1 MIEKKICMLGAFAVG
16 KTSLVRRFV
25 TSCFSEQYQTT
36 IGVTVDKKPL
46 SIDGQAVTLVLWDLY
61 GEDEFQ
67 KLRRS
72 YLRGSSGYLLILDGM
87 RRATLDIAV
96 RIQQTALDALGPV
109 PFVVLINKHDRQPDW
124 EITDQDLAQLAERGW
139 TVLLGSAKTGQG
151 VEEAFLT
158 LARSMLLLLT
168 SQESPSSGGKTD
180 GS

>member
-36 IGVTVDKKPL
+36 IGVTVDKKSMTVDGTPL
-46 SIDGQAVTLVLWDLY
+46 TLVLWDLY

-72 YLRGSSGYLLILDGM
+72 YLRGSSGYLLVLDGM
-87 RRATLDIAV
+87 RRATLDIALH
-96 RIQQTALDALGPV
+96 IQQNATDTLGPV
-109 PFVVLINKHDRQPDW
+109 PFVVLINKQDRRAEW
-124 EITDQDLAQLAERGW
+124 EITDDDLAQLDQRGW
-139 TVLLGSAKTGQG
+139 SFLMSSAKTGQG
-151 VEEAFLT
+151 VEEAFTT
-158 LARSMLLLLT
+158 LARAVLQT
-168 SQESPSSGGKTD
+168 PEPSPLAEKTD